1 MKYTLLVTLLGFIF
15 FTCLANHGKDASH
28 PNSLANQINSNLNDK
43 IMGSKMKI
51 KIGLNAFTAILYENK
66 TVEALKALLPLT
78 LNMSEL
84 NSNEKYFQLSTNL
97 PTNTENIGTIQ
108 EGDIMLWGENT
119 VVLFYKSFQTSYRYT
134 KIGRIENPAGLASA
148 VGTESITLTFE
159 LE

>member
-1 MKYTLLVTLLGFIF
+1 
-15 FTCLANHGKDASH
+15 
-28 PNSLANQINSNLNDK
+28 
-43 IMGSKMKI
+43 MKI
-51 KIGLNAFTAILYENK
+51 KIGSNTFTAILYENK